1 MRFNPSQ
8 YSDGYGLHE
17 MYVETG
23 AYDGYGASIPGFDK
37 QGLLRDLTKA
47 EKGISQALPPMKKA
61 RMYIKKVKP
70 KKGFGKTWRPRW
82 KIWNAINKY
91 VMPKLNSAIKQM
103 TAAKADLKRTK
114 EQIQS
119 LPV

>member
-8 YSDGYGLHE
+8 YSEGYGLHE
-17 MYVETG
+17 MYVE
-23 AYDGYGASIPGFDK
+23 DQDLSGYGKIPGFNKDAI
-37 QGLLRDLTKA
+37 LRDLTKA
-47 EKGISQALPPMKKA
+47 EKGIGQALPPMKKA
-61 RMYIKKVKP
+61 RTYIKKVKP

-114 EQIQS
+114 EQIKS